1 MKIIIT
7 NDDGLYAEGLV
18 SLVERLSL
26 DHEILVAGPHRER
39 SATSHS
45 VTIHERILVH
55 EEKIQK
61 NLSIYAVEGT
71 PADCIKWA
79 VSESGFKPDWIV
91 SGVNR
96 GANTGISLFYSGTV
110 AAAREGAING
120 IPSLAVSLCSR
131 TFEDFKPATE
141 WAAKLL
147 DYFGEQNAIEPLL
160 LNLSIPPRTLKEIRG
175 LKLARQAP
183 SRFIEEFLHFEPD
196 QLEKESKSRHY
207 QLAGGIHLL
216 SSDGTGDEELM
227 REGWATLTPLSIDQT
242 DYKILDLLRVK
253 FGKENFC
260 LGEDSHGSSEA

>member
-7 NDDGLYAEGLV
+7 NDDGLYAQGLV
-18 SLVERLSL
+18 ALVERLSQ
-26 DHEILVAGPHRER
+26 DHEILVAGPHCER

-61 NLSIYAVEGT
+61 NLSVYAVEGT

-120 IPSLAVSLCSR
+120 IPSLAVSLCSK

-147 DYFGEQNAIEPLL
+147 DYFGNQNDADEPLL
-160 LNLSIPPRTLKEIRG
+160 LNLSIPPRSLNEIRG
-175 LKLARQAP
+175 LKLAKQAP
-183 SRFIEEFLHFEPD
+183 SRFIEEFLRFEPD

-242 DYKILDLLRVK
+242 NYQVLESLKKKFEMDKI
-253 FGKENFC
+253 
-260 LGEDSHGSSEA
+260 